1 MSVLTQSDYPS
12 LAAARPSF
20 LKTTL
25 FPAVAAV
32 GLGMVLLY
40 GAAFAETPA
49 LHDAAHDA
57 RHSAAFPCH

>member
-1 MSVLTQSDYPS
+1 MSVLTQSGNPS
-12 LAAARPSF
+12 LARSRPSF
-20 LKTTL
+20 VKTTL
-25 FPAVAAV
+25 LPAAAAI

-40 GAAFAETPA
+40 GAAFAETPT